1 MGEIKSAFEI
11 AMEKVNQMEEPTEEE
26 KLQWKYVPEGEKL
39 AGRYLK
45 EKVNLLSELNN
56 FNEELRKFVIKGA
69 SGILARNIN
78 LPTNDYVKQNNKK
91 AMDGLK
97 ILKSDKVAVE
107 NLFSKIRYI
116 FNHYEEQGEQQKK
129 QAYESLKADLGEKI
143 QQALQQQMSPM
154 MGAKI
159 DVEKQPQFQQEWR
172 KIQQQIDDQY
182 VSHLNEYIRELIE
195 IS

>member
-11 AMEKVNQMEEPTEEE
+11 AMEKVNRMEEPTEEE

-45 EKVNLLSELNN
+45 EKVNLLIELSNYD
-56 FNEELRKFVIKGA
+56 EEVKKHIIKGA
-69 SGILARNIN
+69 TGILARNLS
-78 LPTNDYVKQNNKK
+78 LPINDYVKQTNKK

-97 ILKSDKVAVE
+97 ILKNDKVAVE
-107 NLFSKIRYI
+107 NIYSKIRYI
-116 FNHYEEQGEQQKK
+116 FNHYAEQGEQQKK
-129 QAYESLKADLGEKI
+129 QAYEALKADLGEKI

-182 VSHLNEYIRELIE
+182 IGHLNEYIRELID

>member
-1 MGEIKSAFEI
+1 MGDIKSAFEI

-45 EKVNLLSELNN
+45 EKVNLLAELNN
-56 FNEELRKFVIKGA
+56 YDEKVRGYIINGA
-69 SGILARNIN
+69 AGILARNIS
-78 LPTNDYVKQNNKK
+78 LPINDYIKQNNKK

-97 ILKSDKVAVE
+97 IIKKDKVAVE

-129 QAYESLKADLGEKI
+129 QAYESLKADLGAKI

-182 VSHLNEYIRELIE
+182 ISHLNEYIRELID
-195 IS
+195 IP

>member
-1 MGEIKSAFEI
+1 MGEIKSALEI
-11 AMEKVNQMEEPTEEE
+11 AMEKVNQMDEATEEE

-45 EKVNLLSELNN
+45 EKVNLLAELNKY
-56 FNEELRKFVIKGA
+56 EEDIRKYIINGA
-69 SGILARNIN
+69 AGILARNIS
-78 LPTNDYVKQNNKK
+78 LPINDHVKQNNKK

-97 ILKSDKVAVE
+97 TIKSDKVAVE

-154 MGAKI
+154 MGTKI

-182 VSHLNEYIRELIE
+182 NSHLNEYIRELIE
-195 IS
+195 IP

>member
-26 KLQWKYVPEGEKL
+26 KLQWKYVPAGEKL

-45 EKVNLLSELNN
+45 EKVNLLAELNN
-56 FNEELRKFVIKGA
+56 YNEEVRKYIINGA
-69 SGILARNIN
+69 AGILARNIG
-78 LPTNDYVKQNNKK
+78 LPVNDYIKQNNKK

-97 ILKSDKVAVE
+97 TIKSDKVAVE

-182 VSHLNEYIRELIE
+182 VNHLNEYIRELID
-195 IS
+195 IP

>member
-11 AMEKVNQMEEPTEEE
+11 AMEKVKQMEEPTEEE
-26 KLQWKYVPEGEKL
+26 KLQWKYVPEGEQL

-45 EKVNLLSELNN
+45 EKVNLLSELNSYD
-56 FNEELRKFVIKGA
+56 EEVKKYIINGA
-69 SGILARNIN
+69 AGILARNIS
-78 LPTNDYVKQNNKK
+78 LPINDYVKQNNKK

-97 ILKSDKVAVE
+97 TIKSDKVAVE
-107 NLFSKIRYI
+107 NIFSKIRYI

-182 VSHLNEYIRELIE
+182 VNHLNEYIRELID
-195 IS
+195 IP

>member
-1 MGEIKSAFEI
+1 MGEIKSALEI
-11 AMEKVNQMEEPTEEE
+11 AMEKVNQMEAPTEEE

-45 EKVNLLSELNN
+45 EKVNLLAELKNYE
-56 FNEELRKFVIKGA
+56 EELRKYIINGA
-69 SGILARNIN
+69 AGILARNVSLPIN
-78 LPTNDYVKQNNKK
+78 DHIKQNNKK

-97 ILKSDKVAVE
+97 IIKSDKVAVE
-107 NLFSKIRYI
+107 NVFSKIRYI

-172 KIQQQIDDQY
+172 KIQQQIDGQY
-182 VSHLNEYIRELIE
+182 TSHLNEYIRELIE
-195 IS
+195 IP

>member
-1 MGEIKSAFEI
+1 MGEIKSALEI
-11 AMEKVNQMEEPTEEE
+11 AMEKVNQMEAPTEEE

-45 EKVNLLSELNN
+45 EKVNLLAELKNYE
-56 FNEELRKFVIKGA
+56 EELRKYIINGA
-69 SGILARNIN
+69 AGILARNIS
-78 LPTNDYVKQNNKK
+78 LPINDHIKQNNKK

-97 ILKSDKVAVE
+97 IIKSDKVAVE
-107 NLFSKIRYI
+107 NVFSKIRYI
-116 FNHYEEQGEQQKK
+116 FNNYEEQGEQQKK

-172 KIQQQIDDQY
+172 KIQQQIDGQY
-182 VSHLNEYIRELIE
+182 TSHLNEYIRELIE
-195 IS
+195 IP

>member
-1 MGEIKSAFEI
+1 MGEIKSALEI

-45 EKVNLLSELNN
+45 EKVNLLAELNN
-56 FNEELRKFVIKGA
+56 YDERVRKYIINGA
-69 SGILARNIN
+69 AGILARNIN
-78 LPTNDYVKQNNKK
+78 LPINDHVKQNNKK
-91 AMDGLK
+91 AMEGLK
-97 ILKSDKVAVE
+97 IIKKDKVSVE

-116 FNHYEEQGEQQKK
+116 FNHYEEQGQQQKK
-129 QAYESLKADLGEKI
+129 QAYESLKSDLGAKI

-154 MGAKI
+154 MGVKI

-172 KIQQQIDDQY
+172 KVQQQIDGQY
-182 VSHLNEYIRELIE
+182 INHLNEYIRELID
-195 IS
+195 IP

>member
-1 MGEIKSAFEI
+1 MGEIKSALEI
-11 AMEKVNQMEEPTEEE
+11 AMEKVNQMDEATEEE
-26 KLQWKYVPEGEKL
+26 KLQWKYTPEGEKL

-45 EKVNLLSELNN
+45 EKVNLLAELNN
-56 FNEELRKFVIKGA
+56 YEEEVRKYIINGA
-69 SGILARNIN
+69 SGILARNIK
-78 LPTNDYVKQNNKK
+78 LPLNDHIKQTNKK

-97 ILKSDKVAVE
+97 IIKSDKVAVE

-129 QAYESLKADLGEKI
+129 QAYESLKADMGEKI

-154 MGAKI
+154 MGTRI

-172 KIQQQIDDQY
+172 KVQQRIDNQY
-182 VSHLNEYIRELIE
+182 NSHLNEYIRELVE
-195 IS
+195 IP

>member
-1 MGEIKSAFEI
+1 MGDIKSALEI
-11 AMEKVNQMEEPTEEE
+11 AMEKVNQMDDPTEEE

-45 EKVNLLSELNN
+45 EKVNLLAELNGYD
-56 FNEELRKFVIKGA
+56 EKIRKYIINGA
-69 SGILARNIN
+69 SGILARNIS
-78 LPTNDYVKQNNKK
+78 LPINDHIKQNNKK

-97 ILKSDKVAVE
+97 IIKNDKVAVE

-116 FNHYEEQGEQQKK
+116 FNHFAEQGEQQKK
-129 QAYESLKADLGEKI
+129 QAYESLKAELGEKI
-143 QQALQQQMSPM
+143 QMALKQQMSPM

-172 KIQQQIDDQY
+172 KIQQQINGQY
-182 VSHLNEYIRELIE
+182 VSHLNEYIRELVE
-195 IS
+195 IP

>member
-1 MGEIKSAFEI
+1 MGEIKSALEI
-11 AMEKVNQMEEPTEEE
+11 AMEKVNQMEAPTEEE

-45 EKVNLLSELNN
+45 EKVNLLAELKNYE
-56 FNEELRKFVIKGA
+56 EELRKYIINGA
-69 SGILARNIN
+69 AGILARNIS
-78 LPTNDYVKQNNKK
+78 LPINDYIKQNNKK

-97 ILKSDKVAVE
+97 IIKNDKVAVE
-107 NLFSKIRYI
+107 NVFSKIRYI

-172 KIQQQIDDQY
+172 KIQQQIDGQY
-182 VSHLNEYIRELIE
+182 TSHLNEYIRELIE
-195 IS
+195 IP

>member
-1 MGEIKSAFEI
+1 MGDIKSALEI

-45 EKVNLLSELNN
+45 EKVNLLAELNN
-56 FNEELRKFVIKGA
+56 YDEKVRGYITKGA
-69 SGILARNIN
+69 TGILARNIS
-78 LPTNDYVKQNNKK
+78 LPINDHIKQNNKK

-97 ILKSDKVAVE
+97 IIKKDKVSVE

-129 QAYESLKADLGEKI
+129 QAYESLKADLGARI

-159 DVEKQPQFQQEWR
+159 DVERQPQFQQEWR
-172 KIQQQIDDQY
+172 KIQQQIDSQY
-182 VSHLNEYIRELIE
+182 ISHLNEYIRELIN
-195 IS
+195 IT

>member
-11 AMEKVNQMEEPTEEE
+11 AMEKVNQMEAPTEEE

-45 EKVNLLSELNN
+45 EKVNLLAELNN
-56 FNEELRKFVIKGA
+56 FDEEVRKYIVNGA
-69 SGILARNIN
+69 SGILARNIS
-78 LPTNDYVKQNNKK
+78 LPINDHIKQNNKK

-97 ILKSDKVAVE
+97 IIKKDKVAVE
-107 NLFSKIRYI
+107 NLFSKVRYI
-116 FNHYEEQGEQQKK
+116 FNHFEEQGEKQKK
-129 QAYESLKADLGEKI
+129 QAYESLKADLGAKI

-154 MGAKI
+154 MGTKI
-159 DVEKQPQFQQEWR
+159 DVERQPQFQQEWR
-172 KIQQQIDDQY
+172 KIQQQIDGQY
-182 VSHLNEYIRELIE
+182 IKHLNEYIRELIE

>member
-1 MGEIKSAFEI
+1 MGEIKSALEI

-26 KLQWKYVPEGEKL
+26 KLQWKYTPEGEKL

-56 FNEELRKFVIKGA
+56 YNEEVRKYIINGA
-69 SGILARNIN
+69 TGILARNIS
-78 LPTNDYVKQNNKK
+78 LPMNDHIKQNNKK

-97 ILKSDKVAVE
+97 IIKKDKVAVE

-154 MGAKI
+154 MGANI

-172 KIQQQIDDQY
+172 KIQQQIDGQY
-182 VSHLNEYIRELIE
+182 ISHLNEYIRELID
-195 IS
+195 IP

>member
-1 MGEIKSAFEI
+1 MGDIKSAFEI
-11 AMEKVNQMEEPTEEE
+11 AMEKVSRMEEPTEEE

-45 EKVNLLSELNN
+45 EKVNLLAELKNYD
-56 FNEELRKFVIKGA
+56 EKVRKYIVSGA
-69 SGILARNIN
+69 SGILARNIS
-78 LPTNDYVKQNNKK
+78 LPINDYVKQTNKK

-97 ILKSDKVAVE
+97 IIKSDKVAVE

-129 QAYESLKADLGEKI
+129 QAYESLKADLGAKI
-143 QQALQQQMSPM
+143 QQALQQQMGTM

-172 KIQQQIDDQY
+172 KLQQQIDGQY
-182 VSHLNEYIRELIE
+182 ISHLNEYIRELID
-195 IS
+195 IP

>member
-1 MGEIKSAFEI
+1 MEIYS
-11 AMEKVNQMEEPTEEE
+11 
-26 KLQWKYVPEGEKL
+26 PEGEKL

-45 EKVNLLSELNN
+45 EKVNLLAELNN
-56 FNEELRKFVIKGA
+56 YDEEVRKFIISGA
-69 SGILARNIN
+69 SGILARNIS
-78 LPTNDYVKQNNKK
+78 LPINDYVKQNNKK

-97 ILKSDKVAVE
+97 IIKNDKVAVE

-116 FNHYEEQGEQQKK
+116 FNHFEEQGEQQKK
-129 QAYESLKADLGEKI
+129 QAYEALKADLGEKI

-154 MGAKI
+154 MGTQI

-172 KIQQQIDDQY
+172 KVQQQIDDQY

-195 IS
+195 IP

>member
-1 MGEIKSAFEI
+1 MSEIKSAFEI
-11 AMEKVNQMEEPTEEE
+11 AMEKVNQMEEATEEE

-45 EKVNLLSELNN
+45 EKVNLLAELNDYD
-56 FNEELRKFVIKGA
+56 EEVRKFIVNGA
-69 SGILARNIN
+69 SGIMARNIS
-78 LPTNDYVKQNNKK
+78 LPINDYVKQNNKK

-97 ILKSDKVAVE
+97 IIKKDKVAVE
-107 NLFSKIRYI
+107 NVFSKIRYI
-116 FNHYEEQGEQQKK
+116 FNHYDEQGEQQKK

-182 VSHLNEYIRELIE
+182 INHLNEYIRELID
-195 IS
+195 IP

>member
-1 MGEIKSAFEI
+1 MGEIKSALEI

-45 EKVNLLSELNN
+45 EKVNLLAELNN
-56 FNEELRKFVIKGA
+56 NDEGVRKYIIDGA
-69 SGILARNIN
+69 SGILARNIS
-78 LPTNDYVKQNNKK
+78 LPINDYVKKNNKK

-97 ILKSDKVAVE
+97 VIKHDKVAVE
-107 NLFSKIRYI
+107 NVFSKIRYL

-129 QAYESLKADLGEKI
+129 QAYESLKADLGQKI

-154 MGAKI
+154 MGATI
-159 DVEKQPQFQQEWR
+159 DVEKHPQFQQEWR
-172 KIQQQIDDQY
+172 KIQQQIDGQY
-182 VSHLNEYIRELIE
+182 INHLNEYIRELIE
-195 IS
+195 IP

>member
-1 MGEIKSAFEI
+1 MGEIKSALEI

-45 EKVNLLSELNN
+45 EKVNLLAELNN
-56 FNEELRKFVIKGA
+56 YDEAVRKFIISGA
-69 SGILARNIN
+69 SGILARNIS
-78 LPTNDYVKQNNKK
+78 LPINDFVKQNNKK

-97 ILKSDKVAVE
+97 TIKNDKVAVE

-129 QAYESLKADLGEKI
+129 QAYETLKADLGEKI

-154 MGAKI
+154 MGTKI

-172 KIQQQIDDQY
+172 KVQQQIDDQY
-182 VSHLNEYIRELIE
+182 ISHLNEYTRELIE
-195 IS
+195 IP

>member
-1 MGEIKSAFEI
+1 MGEIKSALEI

-45 EKVNLLSELNN
+45 EKVNLLAELNKYD
-56 FNEELRKFVIKGA
+56 EKFREYISRGA
-69 SGILARNIN
+69 AGILARNIS
-78 LPTNDYVKQNNKK
+78 LPINDHIKQNNKK

-97 ILKSDKVAVE
+97 IIKKDKVSVE

-116 FNHYEEQGEQQKK
+116 FNHYEEQGEKQKK
-129 QAYESLKADLGEKI
+129 QAYESLKADLGAKI

-154 MGAKI
+154 MGTKI
-159 DVEKQPQFQQEWR
+159 DVERQPQFQQEWR
-172 KIQQQIDDQY
+172 KIQQQIDGQY
-182 VSHLNEYIRELIE
+182 TGHLNEYIRELID
-195 IS
+195 IP

>member
-1 MGEIKSAFEI
+1 MGEIKSALEI

-45 EKVNLLSELNN
+45 EKVNLLAELNN
-56 FNEELRKFVIKGA
+56 FDEEVRKFVINGA
-69 SGILARNIN
+69 SGILARNIS
-78 LPTNDYVKQNNKK
+78 LPINDHIKQNNKK
-91 AMDGLK
+91 VMDGLK
-97 ILKSDKVAVE
+97 ILKNDKVAVE

-129 QAYESLKADLGEKI
+129 QAYESLKADLGDKI

-154 MGAKI
+154 MGTKI

-172 KIQQQIDDQY
+172 KIQQQIDGQY
-182 VSHLNEYIRELIE
+182 INHLNEYIRELVDIP
-195 IS
+195 